1 MSVIE
6 KVNIQCMHLINKEKV
21 EWSEEGTTAGICIP
35 QVFFANGEPWK
46 SVNYYVLQL
55 YQSFQWSSLKTV
67 LSQINHLNAYSIW
80 LKNNNIDWKQF
91 PVTEKNRCI
100 YIYRGFLIEQ
110 RNSGGLA
117 ASTVKHRI
125 NAVINFYKWLYENK
139 LHTTKIWRDDS
150 EEFNE
155 LDKPNFERTIETS
168 LRKLYI
174 PNRKRVGSCLE
185 DGVVPITSKSRSIL
199 INELFNSGK
208 IELYLM
214 HKIAFYTGARSET
227 IRTMQISSLENVI
240 VDKNKNKNKN
250 KNEIVYMRVGPPTK
264 VKTKF
269 DVQGFLIFPSILIKE
284 LLEYA
289 YSIRRLTRR
298 ELTTDNNKTYL
309 FLTSRGNPYSETS
322 FTKEISDMRG
332 FLIKRGH
339 PEFSHFKFHQTRA
352 TYGSMLMQFALNAYP
367 GTATAVGFVRNAMLH
382 KHESTTW
389 KYVKFLES
397 ESIKEKLAD
406 EFFNFFKNGLENA
419 HENIGGVDYDNYS

>member
-6 KVNIQCMHLINKEKV
+6 KVNIRCMHLINKDKV
-21 EWSEEGTTAGICIP
+21 EWSEEETSEEICIP

-80 LKNNNIDWKQF
+80 LENNNIDWKQF

-100 YIYRGFLIEQ
+100 YIYRGVLIEQ
-110 RNSGGLA
+110 RNSDGLA

-139 LHTTKIWRDDS
+139 LYTTRIWKDNS

-168 LRKLYI
+168 LKKLYI
-174 PNRKRVGSCLE
+174 PNRKRIGVCLE

-199 INELFNSGK
+199 INELFKSGK
-208 IELYLM
+208 KELYLM

-227 IRTMQISSLENVI
+227 IRTMQISSLDNVMI
-240 VDKNKNKNKN
+240 DKKT
-250 KNEIVYMRVGPPTK
+250 NEIVYMRVGPPTK

-269 DVQGFLIFPSILIKE
+269 DVQGFLIFPAVLIKE

-289 YSIRRLTRR
+289 YSIRSLGRR
-298 ELTTDNNKTYL
+298 ELATDDKKSYL

-332 FLIKRGH
+332 FLIKQGH
-339 PEFSHFKFHQTRA
+339 REFSHFKFHQTRA
-352 TYGSMLMQFALNAYP
+352 TYGSMLMQFALSAYP
-367 GTATAVGFVRNAMLH
+367 STATAVGFVRNAMLH

-389 KYVKFLES
+389 RYVKFLES
-397 ESIKEKLAD
+397 ENIKEKLAD

-419 HENIGGVDYDNYS
+419 DEKIGKIDYDIYS